1 MLLGDKQHR
10 LRGGQICVAAMLV
23 LYAYIFI
30 GFARWRGANAVA
42 RTRNFYGV
50 FMVQQDRFMTLLV
63 HGATYQGAQYR
74 GPINHLSP
82 TLYYGHDSGIGILL
96 DNHPK
101 RSSGAIA
108 PMRLGVVGLG
118 AGTLAAYGR
127 PGDYIRYYEINP
139 AILRLSRGP
148 RPLFTFL
155 KDCPAKLDVILGD
168 ARLSMEA
175 EAAHG
180 ELQEFDILVVDAFSG
195 DEIPVHL
202 LTKQAVE
209 IYLRHLRP
217 DGVLAFHT
225 TNASLDLKPV
235 MRGLGGEFHLAVLP
249 LIARDRDTQGVNE
262 WVLLSWN
269 RQLLETPELLKFGRV
284 MGADSNAPVWADDYS
299 NVWQLIVTKLR
310 ERDH

>member
-1 MLLGDKQHR
+1 MLLSDKHR
-10 LRGGQICVAAMLV
+10 MVRSVQICVAAMLV
-23 LYAYIFI
+23 LYAYTFV
-30 GFARWRGANAVA
+30 GFTRWRGANVVA
-42 RTRNFYGV
+42 RARNFYGV
-50 FMVQQDRFMTLLV
+50 FMVQQDRFVTLLI

-74 GPINHLSP
+74 GGRSHLSP
-82 TLYYGHDSGIGILL
+82 TLYYGHDSGIGVFL
-96 DNHPK
+96 DSHPK
-101 RSSGAIA
+101 RNSRTIA

-127 PGDYIRYYEINP
+127 PGDYLRFYEINP
-139 AILRLSRGP
+139 EILRLSQGP

-155 KDCPAKLDVILGD
+155 RDCPAELHVILGD

-180 ELQEFDILVVDAFSG
+180 ELQEFDVLAVDAFGG

-202 LTKQAVE
+202 LTKEAVE
-209 IYLRHLRP
+209 TYLRHLST

-235 MRGLGGEFHLAVLP
+235 MLGLGREFHLAVLP
-249 LIARDRDTQGVNE
+249 LTAHDRDTQGVNE
-262 WVLLSWN
+262 WVLLSRS
-269 RQLLETPELLKFGRV
+269 RQLLETPELLRFGRV
-284 MGADSNAPVWADDYS
+284 MEPDANAPVWTDDYS

-310 ERDH
+310 ERDN